1 MKRETIKRV
10 VGNVFANAGDMVIPV
25 SIVRTS
31 NAAHTPGL
39 PEAVVEMSYSA
50 CLLKMQSPKGKS
62 FLETGP
68 VLDKSYNVSLL
79 QCEDCVPVPGDILE
93 IDGTRFTLQQVVSL
107 DNGAGVLFEA
117 WYQ

>member
-10 VGNVFANAGDMVIPV
+10 VGNVFANAGDMVTPV

-31 NAAHTPGL
+31 VGPHTPGL
-39 PEAVVEMSYSA
+39 PEVISETRLSA
-50 CLLKMQSPKGKS
+50 NLLKMQSPKGKS

-79 QCEDCVPVPGDILE
+79 QCEDCMPVSGDILE
-93 IDGTRFTLQQVVSL
+93 IDGSRFTLQQVVSL
-107 DNGAGVLFEA
+107 DNGARVLFEV

>member
-25 SIVRTS
+25 SIIRTS
-31 NAAHTPGL
+31 VDVHTPGL
-39 PEAVVEMSYSA
+39 PEVISETRLSVN
-50 CLLKMQSPKGKS
+50 LLKMQSPKGKS

-68 VLDKSYNVSLL
+68 VIDKSYNVSFL
-79 QCEDCVPVPGDILE
+79 QCEDCIPVPGDLLE
-93 IDGTRFTLQQVVSL
+93 IDGTRFTLQQVASL
-107 DNGAGVLFEA
+107 DNGAGVLFEV

>member
-10 VGNVFANAGDMVIPV
+10 VKNVFANAGDVIIPV
-25 SIVRTS
+25 SIIRIS

-39 PEAVVEMSYSA
+39 SEVVSETSYSA
-50 CLLKMQSPKGKS
+50 ALLKMQSPKGKS

-79 QCEDCVPVPGDILE
+79 QCEEYPPVSGDILE
-93 IDGTRFTLQQVVSL
+93 IEGSRFTLQQVASL
-107 DNGAGVLFEA
+107 DNGAGVLFEV